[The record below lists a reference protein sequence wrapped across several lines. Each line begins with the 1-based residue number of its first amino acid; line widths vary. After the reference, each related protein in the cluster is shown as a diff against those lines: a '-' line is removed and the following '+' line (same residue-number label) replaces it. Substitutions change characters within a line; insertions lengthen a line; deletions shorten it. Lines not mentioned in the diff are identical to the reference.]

1 MQRFFFTIGTSWMTF
16 LCCVMLGQQL
26 AAQPG
31 EGPLGLRWGMS
42 PEAVTELGIRLC
54 CRQVGEWGARY
65 EVDSQDFDKFP
76 TPLGDE
82 EKVYVYFGNTN
93 KLLRIYI
100 AITKTDGWNRYKQIN
115 SMVESKYDMKESCVH
130 KVLDKYEALRRGA
143 SEQTCK
149 EYAAYSSYKKDDVEV
164 FVGLKQM
171 DGNYEVSI
179 IQLHNGLYVIDKSKK
194 SPL

>member
-1 MQRFFFTIGTSWMTF
+1 
-16 LCCVMLGQQL
+16 MLGQQL

-42 PEAVTELGIRLC
+42 PEAWQSQNRLC

-76 TPLGDE
+76 NPLGDE

-93 KLLRIYI
+93 KLLRIFI
-100 AITKTDGWNRYKQIN
+100 SIKKTDGWNRYKQIN
-115 SMVESKYDMKESCVH
+115 SMIESKYDMKESCVH
-130 KVLDKYEALRRGA
+130 KVLDKYEALRRGT

-149 EYAAYSSYKKDDVEV
+149 EYEAYSSYNKDDVEV

-171 DGNYEVSI
+171 GVNYEVSI
-179 IQLHNGLYVIDKSKK
+179 TQLHNGLYVTDKKKK